1 MLLLAGM
8 QKGHFILVPT
18 LQRNSN
24 LKETFTKMVHIIFK
38 AGFFFFFLKFDHTSQ
53 WEKGKKKKNKVTV
66 ETAVM
71 EKISQDPPGVSGLIF

>member
-24 LKETFTKMVHIIFK
+24 LKETFTKMVHIIYK
-38 AGFFFFFLKFDHTSQ
+38 AAFFFFL
-53 WEKGKKKKNKVTV
+53 V
-66 ETAVM
+66 
-71 EKISQDPPGVSGLIF
+71 

>member
-38 AGFFFFFLKFDHTSQ
+38 AGFFFFFSLIIPANERK
-53 WEKGKKKKNKVTV
+53 EKKKR
-66 ETAVM
+66 
-71 EKISQDPPGVSGLIF
+71 ISSQLKLQ

>member
-24 LKETFTKMVHIIFK
+24 LKETFTKMVHIIYK
-38 AGFFFFFLKFDHTSQ
+38 AAFFFFSLIIPAN
-53 WEKGKKKKNKVTV
+53 ERKGKK
-66 ETAVM
+66 E
-71 EKISQDPPGVSGLIF
+71 S

>member
-38 AGFFFFFLKFDHTSQ
+38 AGFFFFFLSLIIPAN
-53 WEKGKKKKNKVTV
+53 ERKGKKKR
-66 ETAVM
+66 
-71 EKISQDPPGVSGLIF
+71 IRSQLKLQ

>member
-38 AGFFFFFLKFDHTSQ
+38 AGFFFFFFLS
-53 WEKGKKKKNKVTV
+53 
-66 ETAVM
+66 
-71 EKISQDPPGVSGLIF
+71 LIVYLTLWKCCWTCFSRIHSHFRMI

>member
-24 LKETFTKMVHIIFK
+24 LKETFTKMVHIIYK
-38 AGFFFFFLKFDHTSQ
+38 AAFFFFLVWSYQ
-53 WEKGKKKKNKVTV
+53 PMREREKKKVEIAVT
-66 ETAVM
+66 ET
-71 EKISQDPPGVSGLIF
+71 ISQDPPGVSGLIF

>member
-24 LKETFTKMVHIIFK
+24 LKETFTKMVHIIYK
-38 AGFFFFFLKFDHTSQ
+38 AGFFFFF
-53 WEKGKKKKNKVTV
+53 
-66 ETAVM
+66 
-71 EKISQDPPGVSGLIF
+71 